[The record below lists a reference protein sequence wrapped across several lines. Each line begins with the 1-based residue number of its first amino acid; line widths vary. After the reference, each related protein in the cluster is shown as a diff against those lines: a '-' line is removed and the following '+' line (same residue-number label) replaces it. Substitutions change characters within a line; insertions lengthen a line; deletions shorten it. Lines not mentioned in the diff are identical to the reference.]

1 MKLIPSDYEVIF
13 DTREQDIFIPS
24 VLAGKGIKVKREKID
39 TGDYRIRCISN
50 GYMPPV
56 TVERKACI
64 DELIG
69 NMLDNRK
76 DENGNNRFIRE
87 ILRAKEQGF
96 KLYLLIQDSNWYEKL
111 IRGQYLSKVN
121 SKAISGMITSLMAK
135 YPWLHIVACNREIS
149 PSMVHKVLFY
159 ELREELKTRD
169 ADTNVGA
176 VL

>member
-1 MKLIPSDYEVIF
+1 MKLLLDDYEILY
-13 DTREQDIFIPS
+13 DTREQDILIPK
-24 VLAGKGIKVKREKID
+24 VLDMKGIKVKREKID

-76 DENGNNRFIRE
+76 DEDGHNRFIRE

-96 KLYLLIQDSNWYEKL
+96 KFYLLIQDSNWYEKL

-121 SKAISGMITSLMAK
+121 SKAISGKITSLMAK

-149 PSMVHKVLFY
+149 PSMVHKILFY
-159 ELREELKTRD
+159 ELREELKTMED
-169 ADTNVGA
+169 DKVAF
-176 VL
+176 

>member
-1 MKLIPSDYEVIF
+1 MKLLLDDYEIIY
-13 DTREQDIFIPS
+13 DTREQDILIPK
-24 VLAGKGIKVKREKID
+24 VLDMKGIKVKREKLD
-39 TGDYRIRCISN
+39 VGDYRIRCISN

-76 DENGNNRFIRE
+76 DEDGHNRFIRE

-96 KLYLLIQDSNWYEKL
+96 KFYLLIQDSNWYEKL

-149 PSMVHKVLFY
+149 PSMVHKILFY
-159 ELREELKTRD
+159 ELREDLKTMEDDR
-169 ADTNVGA
+169 AA
-176 VL
+176 AF

>member
-13 DTREQDIFIPS
+13 DTREQDIFIAS
-24 VLAGKGIKVKREKID
+24 VLAGKGIKVKREKLD
-39 TGDYRIRCISN
+39 VGDYRIRCISN

-87 ILRAKEQGF
+87 ILRAKEQGLKF
-96 KLYLLIQDSNWYEKL
+96 YLLIQDSNWYEKL

-149 PSMVHKVLFY
+149 PSMVHKILFY
-159 ELREELKTRD
+159 ELREGLKTMEDDR
-169 ADTNVGA
+169 AA
-176 VL
+176 AF

>member
-1 MKLIPSDYEVIF
+1 MNLESNYEILY
-13 DTREQDIFIPS
+13 DTREQDIFIPK
-24 VLAGKGIKVKREKID
+24 VLDMKGIKVKREKID
-39 TGDYRIRCISN
+39 IGDYRIRCISN

-69 NMLDNRK
+69 NMLDRRK

-87 ILRAKEQGF
+87 ILRAKEQGLKF
-96 KLYLLIQDSNWYEKL
+96 YLLIQDSNYYEKL

-135 YPWLHIVACNREIS
+135 YPWVHIVACNREIS
-149 PSMVHKVLFY
+149 PSMVHKILYY
-159 ELREELKTRD
+159 ELREVLKGVQEGEQETRII
-169 ADTNVGA
+169 
-176 VL
+176 

>member
-24 VLAGKGIKVKREKID
+24 VLAGKGINVKREKID
-39 TGDYRIRCISN
+39 TGDYKIRHIPT
-50 GYMPPV
+50 GYEPRV
-56 TVERKACI
+56 VIERKACI

-76 DENGNNRFIRE
+76 DEDGHNRFIRE

-121 SKAISGMITSLMAK
+121 KNAIAGMITSLMAK

-149 PSMVHKVLFY
+149 PSMVHKILFY
-159 ELREELKTRD
+159 ELREDLKTMEDDR
-169 ADTNVGA
+169 AA
-176 VL
+176 AF

>member
-1 MKLIPSDYEVIF
+1 MKLLLDDYEIIY
-13 DTREQDIFIPS
+13 DTREQDILIPN
-24 VLAGKGIKVKREKID
+24 VLNMKGIKVKREKID

-121 SKAISGMITSLMAK
+121 KNAIAGMITSLMAK

-149 PSMVHKVLFY
+149 PSMVHKILFY
-159 ELREELKTRD
+159 ELREDLKTMEDDR
-169 ADTNVGA
+169 AA
-176 VL
+176 AF

>member
-24 VLAGKGIKVKREKID
+24 VLAGKGINVKREKID
-39 TGDYRIRCISN
+39 TGDYKIRHIPT
-50 GYMPPV
+50 GYEPRV
-56 TVERKACI
+56 VIERKDCI

-76 DENGNNRFIRE
+76 DEDGHNRFIRE

-149 PSMVHKVLFY
+149 PSMVHKILFY
-159 ELREELKTRD
+159 ELREELKTMED
-169 ADTNVGA
+169 DKVAF
-176 VL
+176 

>member
-24 VLAGKGIKVKREKID
+24 VLAGKGIKVKREKLD
-39 TGDYRIRCISN
+39 VGDYRIRCISN
-50 GYMPPV
+50 GYMSPV

-76 DENGNNRFIRE
+76 DEDGNNRFIRE

-121 SKAISGMITSLMAK
+121 SKALSGMITSLMAK

-149 PSMVHKVLFY
+149 PSMVHKILFY
-159 ELREELKTRD
+159 ELREELKTMED
-169 ADTNVGA
+169 DKVAF
-176 VL
+176 

>member
-1 MKLIPSDYEVIF
+1 MKLNPSDYEVIF

-24 VLAGKGIKVKREKID
+24 VLAGKGVNVKREKID
-39 TGDYRIRCISN
+39 TGDYKIRCISN

-69 NMLDNRK
+69 NILDNRK

-87 ILRAKEQGF
+87 ILRAKEQGLKF
-96 KLYLLIQDSNWYEKL
+96 YLLIQDSNWYEKL

-121 SKAISGMITSLMAK
+121 KSAIAGMITSLMAK
-135 YPWLHIVACNREIS
+135 YDWVHIVACNREIS
-149 PSMVHKVLFY
+149 PSMVHKILYY
-159 ELREELKTRD
+159 ELREDLKTI
-169 ADTNVGA
+169 DTNISA
-176 VL
+176 AL